1 MEMAPTH
8 RCSKCGEFKLIGE
21 FPPSKLTNKGQ
32 WCRTCLRIDARRH
45 KGLMAIER
53 TTNCGHCGLQFQTT
67 YSKALYCSTACKDA
81 ASNAFRTAGL
91 HAVKPARTCV
101 WCAADMPQTMRSDAK
116 YCSAD
121 CNMQAHRRTR
131 NYRRRAGAGAPV
143 KPRKQPLVNLA
154 DIAARD
160 KFRCG
165 ICGQRVDMGRK
176 YPDPGFP
183 SLDHVT
189 PLSAGGDALDPSN
202 LRLAHLRC
210 NVTLRDKGTSQL
222 RLM

>member
-1 MEMAPTH
+1 MDTF
-8 RCSKCGEFKLIGE
+8 KCGKCKLVLPSGE
-21 FPPSKLTNKGQ
+21 FPPSQQGNGK
-32 WCRTCLRIDARRH
+32 WCKACYREWHRSRYTPSTGATDEPRACAVCHVVYSPSARR
-45 KGLMAIER
+45 L
-53 TTNCGHCGLQFQTT
+53 
-67 YSKALYCSTACKDA
+67 SKFCSVACKNA
-81 ASNAFRTAGL
+81 AKNASHTADL
-91 HAVKPARTCV
+91 HAAKPARTCV

>member
-1 MEMAPTH
+1 M
-8 RCSKCGEFKLIGE
+8 
-21 FPPSKLTNKGQ
+21 
-32 WCRTCLRIDARRH
+32 
-45 KGLMAIER
+45 
-53 TTNCGHCGLQFQTT
+53 
-67 YSKALYCSTACKDA
+67 YCSVACKDA
-81 ASNAFRTAGL
+81 AKNASQTAGL
-91 HAVKPARTCV
+91 HAAKPARTCV